1 MALTYILTAGI
12 CTIFTASLTIA
23 YNSRKRT
30 KLLKAQ
36 SESFQ
41 RQITEI
47 EEEKDKLIDDFEN
60 LKKIAYYDEFTGL
73 ENLTKFSINLK
84 SILEENPDSNYALLV
99 FEISNLR
106 QINIMYGPEE
116 GDKIITYVADTLV
129 DKLGNSYNYA
139 KLKDNMYAIVS
150 SCDEDD
156 EPTSLAALL
165 SDILKHYSSNIIID
179 LAFGIYKIV
188 DKSMEIS
195 QMIACAELPKRT
207 INKDS
212 TVNYAFYTEELHQKM
227 INDKQMGK
235 DMNYALEH
243 NQFVTYLQPIVNL
256 RNHQIVAAESL
267 VRWNHPEKGIL
278 SPFQFIP
285 LFERNNFII
294 KLDHYVWRDSCKTIR
309 HWIDNNIEPIPVSI
323 NISPIHFS
331 HPGFVDKLISLTTQF
346 KISPMYLKLEFTE
359 ITFSDSNTDVKAILE
374 KLANAG
380 FPICV
385 DNFGSFNSPIN
396 IIKDYPVDEIK
407 LDRKFLNN
415 ALPTENGLT
424 IIRYINAMVKELDKN
439 VIAEG
444 VETIEQANN
453 LLQIGCDFA
462 QGFFFAKPIPLR
474 EFDELRAKVLK
485 SNYTPSVVYPT
496 FNDDNDNLLP

>member
-1 MALTYILTAGI
+1 MAITYVLTAAACSVAVG
-12 CTIFTASLTIA
+12 SLTSI
-23 YNSRKRT
+23 YNTKKRT
-30 KLLKAQ
+30 RLLKAQ
-36 SESFQ
+36 SEDFQ
-41 RQITEI
+41 QKIAHVEDEKKQV
-47 EEEKDKLIDDFEN
+47 EEEFEE
-60 LKKIAYYDEFTGL
+60 LKNIAYYDELTGL
-73 ENLTKFSINLK
+73 ENLTKFNIELK
-84 SILEENPDSNYALLV
+84 KLLEENPDSNYALLV

-106 QINIMYGPEE
+106 EINVMFGPEE
-116 GDKIITYVADTLV
+116 GDKIITYVADTLI
-129 DKLGNSYNYA
+129 DKLGDSYTYA

-156 EPTSLAALL
+156 EPTSLADLL
-165 SDILKHYSSNIIID
+165 SDILRQYSSNIIIN
-179 LAFGIYKIV
+179 LAFGIYKIT
-188 DKSMEIS
+188 DKSMEVA

-207 INKDS
+207 ITKDS
-212 TVNYAFYTEELHQKM
+212 EVNYAFYTEELHQKL
-227 INDKQMGK
+227 IDDKQMGK

-243 NQFVTYLQPIVNL
+243 NQFTTYLQPIVNL

-267 VRWNHPEKGIL
+267 VRWKHPEKGIL

-294 KLDHYVWRDSCKTIR
+294 KLDHYVWKDSCKTIR

-331 HPGFVDKLISLTTQF
+331 HPGFVNKLISLTEQF
-346 KISPMYLKLEFTE
+346 KISPKYLKLEFAE
-359 ITFSDSNTDVKAILE
+359 ITFSENNSDIKKILE
-374 KLANAG
+374 QLSEAG

-385 DNFGSFNSPIN
+385 DNFGSFNSPVRVIN
-396 IIKDYPVDEIK
+396 DFPVDEIK

-415 ALPTENGLT
+415 SLTSETGLT
-424 IIRYINAMVKELDKN
+424 IVRYINAMVKELDKN

-474 EFDELRAKVLK
+474 EFDELRAKVLS

-496 FNDDNDNLLP
+496 FSDNKDLLP